1 MNDEK
6 NGARAR
12 VKSFFNDIKDK
23 EDIVSNAYVYVLL
36 DNGIPFYVG
45 KGSGERCFQHED
57 ELNDKAKQKKAIEE
71 KLKEYKELYNLQND
85 DYEEIQKL
93 EKKIKKELSAKLE
106 RIKSAKKNNT
116 FDVAIVKYG
125 LTEHEAFMCESSVIN
140 ILKFCNPDMLT
151 NDVNGHASPKEKEI
165 KENLQSDVQARIM
178 SDFLNQCCPPQKTIQ
193 EIKDFVI
200 AHITTETKTIKW
212 NKKDV
217 SIDDVAFI
225 SYNDLYDIC
234 KTDEE
239 IWDAV
244 RGHWYNMSKEKGKS
258 VKYIFAMHNTIVKGI
273 YKVKRDGDTESNFQ
287 LTIDPDPKYPFLP
300 VKRDDR
306 QGEAR
311 KNESKVLNLV
321 IKLLEKEPEL
331 RVFPIKERASK
342 IQEEL
347 KKIDK
352 EAVQT
357 IIHYDKNGKE
367 MSTFFQRGF
376 WGCNYEDFNGD
387 SDLKELKEQFL
398 GCQIKE
404 FTDDL
409 EIPQSSVLC
418 LYRNNSKGKRKKK
431 NAKK

>member
-45 KGSGERCFQHED
+45 KGNGERCFQHED

-106 RIKSAKKNNT
+106 RIKSA
-116 FDVAIVKYG
+116 
-125 LTEHEAFMCESSVIN
+125 
-140 ILKFCNPDMLT
+140 
-151 NDVNGHASPKEKEI
+151 
-165 KENLQSDVQARIM
+165 
-178 SDFLNQCCPPQKTIQ
+178 QKTIQ

-321 IKLLEKEPEL
+321 IKLLEKKPEL

-404 FTDDL
+404 FTYDL

-431 NAKK
+431 KR